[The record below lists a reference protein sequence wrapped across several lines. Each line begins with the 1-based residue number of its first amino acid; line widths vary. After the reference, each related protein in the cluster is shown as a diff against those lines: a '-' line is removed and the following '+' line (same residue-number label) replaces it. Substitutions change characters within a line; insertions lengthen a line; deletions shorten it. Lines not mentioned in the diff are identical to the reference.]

1 MLFPLLL
8 QWSVRIGPSD
18 FDFLISILLDRPNWQ
33 DWGGRWTRRT
43 AFMRHLKTVLEELDI
58 HYTMPVQPVLLPR
71 SYRPSVPVMQSPP
84 TTSSSVFI

>member
-8 QWSVRIGPSD
+8 QLNVRVGSFD
-18 FDFLISILLDRPNWQ
+18 SDFLISIRLDRPNWQ

-58 HYTMPVQPVLLPR
+58 RYTMPVQPVLLPR
-71 SYRPSVPVMQSPP
+71 PSV
-84 TTSSSVFI
+84 FYK